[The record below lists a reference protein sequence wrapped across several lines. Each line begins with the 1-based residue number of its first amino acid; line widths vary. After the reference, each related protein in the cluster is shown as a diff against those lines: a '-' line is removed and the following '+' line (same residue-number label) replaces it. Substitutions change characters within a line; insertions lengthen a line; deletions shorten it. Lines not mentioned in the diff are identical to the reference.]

1 MKIIIL
7 FIFGLSVSNLLA
19 QSDIINLSE
28 ISANSDIIISEPS
41 NKIVKGYF
49 KKRNCIFSMKL
60 FDPESESF
68 KLVFTSLNLSHDCWN
83 PETSDEVY
91 LKMLFS
97 ELEIVCENLKLNKE
111 IWMLL
116 DESIKSKNYEFNE
129 SLGDVTLITG
139 NDNYSEVSVRINH
152 FQFYGFTFDFL
163 VRK

>member
-1 MKIIIL
+1 MKVIIS
-7 FIFGLSVSNLLA
+7 FIFVLSFSNLFA
-19 QSDIINLSE
+19 QSDIINLFEMSRNSNLC
-28 ISANSDIIISEPS
+28 ISDTS

-49 KKRNCIFSMKL
+49 KKQNCIFSMNL
-60 FDPESESF
+60 NDSESF
-68 KLVFTSLNLSHDCWN
+68 KLVFTSLNLKNDCWN

-97 ELEIVCENLKLNKE
+97 ELKVVSENLALNDE
-111 IWMLL
+111 IWLLL
-116 DESIKSKNYEFNE
+116 DESIKSKSYEFDK

-139 NDNYSEVSVRINH
+139 NDNYSEVSLKITH